1 MELIGMMNI
10 LQVTGTNL
18 LSIFNPQEMISYGG
32 LLIIFLAVYAQ
43 TGLFFCFFIPSSAFM
58 FTGGMLIA
66 TGQLEHDL
74 FVACSCLILAAVAG
88 SFSGYFFGRKTGP
101 LLYRKKDS
109 RFFKQQH
116 LRTAEFLYK
125 KYGHF
130 ALTVGLLFPILR
142 TFTPIIA
149 GMIRMDIK
157 RFGLLVFIGALIWV
171 APFVS
176 AGYLVGSI
184 PALKDYLNYIVLA
197 VIVAFTT
204 PALIRI
210 SKEFKK
216 TKEEMKEEMQKNS
229 EDSSFNH

>member
-1 MELIGMMNI
+1 MDI
-10 LQVTGTNL
+10 LQIKADDL
-18 LSIFNPQEMISYGG
+18 LGIFNPQEMISYGG
-32 LLIIFLAVYAQ
+32 LLIILVAVYAQ

-66 TGQLEHDL
+66 TGQLEHNL
-74 FVACSCLILAAVAG
+74 FVACACLIVATVAG
-88 SFSGYFFGRKTGP
+88 CFSGYFFGRKTGP
-101 LLYRKKDS
+101 LLYKKKDS

-149 GMIRMDIK
+149 GMIRMEMK
-157 RFGLLVFIGALIWV
+157 RFSLLVLIGALFWV
-171 APFVS
+171 VPFVS

-197 VIVAFTT
+197 VIVVFTT

-210 SKEFKK
+210 AKEFKK
-216 TKEEMKEEMQKNS
+216 TKKEMEEEMEKKQ
-229 EDSSFNH
+229 

>member
-1 MELIGMMNI
+1 MMNI
-10 LQVTGTNL
+10 LQVKATNL
-18 LSIFNPQEMISYGG
+18 LSIFNPQEMIRYGG

-66 TGQLEHDL
+66 TGQLEHNL
-74 FVACSCLILAAVAG
+74 FVACSCLIFAAIAG
-88 SFSGYFFGRKTGP
+88 CFSGYFFGRKTGP
-101 LLYRKKDS
+101 LLYKKKDS

-116 LRTAEFLYK
+116 LHTAEFLYK

-149 GMIRMDIK
+149 GIIRMEVR
-157 RFGLLVFIGALIWV
+157 RFSLLVFIGALLWV

-184 PALKDYLNYIVLA
+184 PALKDYLNYVVLA
-197 VIVAFTT
+197 VVVAFTT

-210 SKEFKK
+210 AREVKK
-216 TKEEMKEEMQKNS
+216 TKKEMEEEMQEKL
-229 EDSSFNH
+229 

>member
-1 MELIGMMNI
+1 MIL
-10 LQVTGTNL
+10 LQVSGQDL
-18 LSIFNPQEMISYGG
+18 LSVFNPQEMISYGG
-32 LLIIFLAVYAQ
+32 LLIIFLAVFMQ

-66 TGQLEHDL
+66 TGQLNHSL
-74 FVACSCLILAAVAG
+74 YIAWVCLVFATVAG
-88 SFSGYFFGRKTGP
+88 CFTGYFFGRKTGP
-101 LLYRKKDS
+101 LLYKRKDS

-130 ALTVGLLFPILR
+130 ALTVGLLFPVLR

-149 GMIRMDIK
+149 GMIRMDVK
-157 RFGLLVFIGALIWV
+157 RFSLLVFIGALLWV
-171 APFVS
+171 IPFVS

-197 VIVAFTT
+197 VIVVFTT

-210 SKEFKK
+210 AREFKK
-216 TKEEMKEEMQKNS
+216 TKKELEQNRV
-229 EDSSFNH
+229 N